1 MSTKSDAHD
10 GNYSVGSVIEQAKCF
25 LNVLDASYSFLL
37 ATITDWRSPARSVM
51 FLGCCFFISDIGF
64 YRMFFPW
71 ITFHVI

>member
-37 ATITDWRSPARSVM
+37 ATITDWRSPARSVR
-51 FLGCCFFISDIGF
+51 FLGCCFSKMILDSIGCF
-64 YRMFFPW
+64 SLGSRF
-71 ITFHVI
+71 T